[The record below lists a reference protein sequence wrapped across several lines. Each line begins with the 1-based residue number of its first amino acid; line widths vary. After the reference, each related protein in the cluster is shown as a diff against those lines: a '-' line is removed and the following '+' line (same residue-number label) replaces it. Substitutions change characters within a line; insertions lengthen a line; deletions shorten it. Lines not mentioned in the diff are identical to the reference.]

1 MGPNQSRTPSLY
13 GAAAS
18 GAIPGMPAAY
28 ESPTTGSKAQA
39 QGYGIMGAIRNFFP
53 TTNQGDVGGS
63 GPVDMTVTGEG
74 CQPITDLGWKKK
86 ENKYLGQG
94 SLSDREV
101 KELKEM
107 NKRLAIE
114 QFNYKFPENE
124 KHLGLENVRRI
135 NSLLVSFFFSILANS
150 YFEYRNQMFATSTLR
165 CKSFII
171 VDHLGS
177 KF

>member
-28 ESPTTGSKAQA
+28 ESPTTGSKAQPE
-39 QGYGIMGAIRNFFP
+39 GYGIMGAIRNFFP

-86 ENKYLGQG
+86 ENKYLG
-94 SLSDREV
+94 
-101 KELKEM
+101 
-107 NKRLAIE
+107 
-114 QFNYKFPENE
+114 
-124 KHLGLENVRRI
+124 
-135 NSLLVSFFFSILANS
+135 
-150 YFEYRNQMFATSTLR
+150 
-165 CKSFII
+165 
-171 VDHLGS
+171 
-177 KF
+177 